1 MATAPKWRR
10 RKEDR
15 PQEIVSAALDV
26 FAERG
31 FAATKLDEV
40 AKRAGVTKGTLYLYF
55 KNKEELFKAVVQ
67 QALLP
72 NIALAN
78 TRVKSSEAPTAD
90 VLRELVSTMVAG
102 IVGTKIGAIPK
113 LVVAEAGNFPEL
125 ARFYVDEV
133 ISRGFETFG
142 GLVERGIKRGEFRKM
157 DPKIAAPVIAGPL
170 LLLAMWKHALE
181 PHASR
186 KIDTAAFLSAYSD
199 ILLNGLLRRDAAG
212 G

>member
-1 MATAPKWRR
+1 MARAPKWRR

-78 TRVKSSEAPTAD
+78 MRVKTSEAATAD
-90 VLRELVSTMVAG
+90 VLRELVSTMVAA

-133 ISRGFETFG
+133 ISRGFEAFG
-142 GLVERGIKRGEFRKM
+142 GLVERGIKRGEFRKV
-157 DPKIAAPVIAGPL
+157 DAKTVAPVIAGPL

-186 KIDTAAFLSAYSD
+186 KIDAAAFLSAYSD